1 MAMANVTIEIDLP
14 EGITIISYQR
24 VGEAHGFEVDWSWP
38 ERWCCQRCSHE
49 QEARW
54 EYTGKSRVLRDLD
67 VWGQPSFW
75 TYPAAFHCCERC
87 HHRQDL
93 IPPFKRKDAS
103 YTYRFEQHVVR
114 LMIGSN
120 EEEVARRLGISAETV
135 ARIVKYQVSA
145 AKVVDPKKVITDVG
159 MDEISLKKRHK
170 LYVTLLTDLSD
181 PEHPEILAV
190 MPGRDEAAATKCLEC
205 LTLEQRAG
213 VRSYRV
219 DMGAAYNSVCA
230 HFLPKAAGVI
240 DRFHVAKLFNAA
252 IDGER
257 KKNHAAVQSEAVA
270 CPAEGISLVD
280 VAVSPRS
287 QGFDDEGSDQVGRVV
302 HAHPATADAVR
313 TAGALQDD
321 F

>member
-1 MAMANVTIEIDLP
+1 MANVTIDIDLP
-14 EGITIISYQR
+14 EGVTITSYQR
-24 VGEAHGFEVDWSWP
+24 LGEAHGFEVDWSWP
-38 ERWCCQRCSHE
+38 QRWCCQRCRHE
-49 QEARW
+49 EEARW
-54 EYTGKSRVLRDLD
+54 ELTGKVRVLRDLD
-67 VWGQPSFW
+67 VCGQPSFW
-75 TYPAAFHCCERC
+75 TYPAAFHRCERC

-135 ARIVKYQVSA
+135 ARIVKQQVGP
-145 AKVVDPKKVITDVG
+145 AKAVDPQRVITDVG

-170 LYVTLLTDLSD
+170 LYVTILTDLTR
-181 PEHPEILAV
+181 PEQPEVLAV
-190 MPGRDEAAATKCLEC
+190 MPGRDEAAASKCLEC
-205 LTLEQRAG
+205 LTLQQRLG

-219 DMGAAYNSVCA
+219 DMGPAYNSVCA
-230 HFLPKAAGVI
+230 KLLPNAAGVI
-240 DRFHVAKLFNAA
+240 DRFHVAKLFNDA

-257 KKNHAAVQSEAVA
+257 KKNHEAVQGEAVTGSE
-270 CPAEGISLVD
+270 EGISLAD

-287 QGFDDEGSDQVGRVV
+287 QGPYREGSSQVGATV
-302 HAHPATADAVR
+302 HPDPATAGAAR
-313 TAGALQDD
+313 TAGAFQND